1 MISKKIEKEI
11 NEQINAEFWSAYFY
25 LSMSAYFISK
35 NLPGFANWMRVQY
48 QEEISHALKFFNYLN
63 ERGGRVI
70 LTPIKEVKSEW
81 KDEIEV
87 FKDTLKHEQHVTSLI
102 SNLINSAIEESD
114 GKWKPSPGL
123 IYPLLGRLLDEGL
136 IEETEDGKYQIT
148 DEGKTISKD
157 LEVFNRNMKEQID
170 TVMKMA
176 NVGKFMAMDVLER
189 VTILGNLLS
198 SNVSNM
204 TNHEVE
210 KYKKFLKSELEKI
223 KEMDSKK

>member
-1 MISKKIEKEI
+1 MFEQWAQRVGSVVPRGFSRYYILKQLQKMPHTGKEI
-11 NEQINAEFWSAYFY
+11 
-25 LSMSAYFISK
+25 
-35 NLPGFANWMRVQY
+35 
-48 QEEISHALKFFNYLN
+48 
-63 ERGGRVI
+63 
-70 LTPIKEVKSEW
+70 
-81 KDEIEV
+81 
-87 FKDTLKHEQHVTSLI
+87 
-102 SNLINSAIEESD
+102 INSAIEESD

-189 VTILGNLLS
+189 VAILGNLLS
-198 SNVSNM
+198 SNVSSM
-204 TNHEVE
+204 TNNEIE
-210 KYKKFLKSELEKI
+210 KYTKFLESELKKI
-223 KEMDSKK
+223 KEKDFKK

>member
-1 MISKKIEKEI
+1 MFEEWAQRVGSAVPRGFSRYYILKQLQKMPHTGKEI
-11 NEQINAEFWSAYFY
+11 
-25 LSMSAYFISK
+25 
-35 NLPGFANWMRVQY
+35 
-48 QEEISHALKFFNYLN
+48 
-63 ERGGRVI
+63 
-70 LTPIKEVKSEW
+70 
-81 KDEIEV
+81 
-87 FKDTLKHEQHVTSLI
+87 
-102 SNLINSAIEESD
+102 INSAVEESD

-148 DEGKTISKD
+148 DKGKTISQD
-157 LEVFNRNMKEQID
+157 LEVFNKNMKEQLD
-170 TVMKMA
+170 TVMKIA

-198 SNVSNM
+198 SNVSKM

-210 KYKKFLKSELEKI
+210 KYKKFLQAELEKI

>member
-1 MISKKIEKEI
+1 MFEQWAQRVGSAVPRGFSRYYILKQLQKMPHTGKEI
-11 NEQINAEFWSAYFY
+11 
-25 LSMSAYFISK
+25 
-35 NLPGFANWMRVQY
+35 
-48 QEEISHALKFFNYLN
+48 
-63 ERGGRVI
+63 
-70 LTPIKEVKSEW
+70 
-81 KDEIEV
+81 
-87 FKDTLKHEQHVTSLI
+87 
-102 SNLINSAIEESD
+102 INSAVEESD

-136 IEETEDGKYQIT
+136 IEETKDGKYQIT

>member
-1 MISKKIEKEI
+1 MFEQWAQRVGSAIPRGFSRYYILKQLQKMPHTGKEI
-11 NEQINAEFWSAYFY
+11 
-25 LSMSAYFISK
+25 
-35 NLPGFANWMRVQY
+35 
-48 QEEISHALKFFNYLN
+48 
-63 ERGGRVI
+63 
-70 LTPIKEVKSEW
+70 
-81 KDEIEV
+81 
-87 FKDTLKHEQHVTSLI
+87 
-102 SNLINSAIEESD
+102 INSAVEESD

-148 DEGKTISKD
+148 NEGKIISKD

>member
-1 MISKKIEKEI
+1 MFEQWAQRVGSAIPRGFSRYYILKQLQKMPHTGKEI
-11 NEQINAEFWSAYFY
+11 
-25 LSMSAYFISK
+25 
-35 NLPGFANWMRVQY
+35 
-48 QEEISHALKFFNYLN
+48 
-63 ERGGRVI
+63 
-70 LTPIKEVKSEW
+70 
-81 KDEIEV
+81 
-87 FKDTLKHEQHVTSLI
+87 
-102 SNLINSAIEESD
+102 INSAVEESD

-157 LEVFNRNMKEQID
+157 LEVFNKNMKEQID

-176 NVGKFMAMDVLER
+176 NVGKFMVMDVLER

>member
-1 MISKKIEKEI
+1 MFEQWAQRVGSAVPRGFSRYYILKQLQKMPHTGKEI
-11 NEQINAEFWSAYFY
+11 
-25 LSMSAYFISK
+25 
-35 NLPGFANWMRVQY
+35 
-48 QEEISHALKFFNYLN
+48 
-63 ERGGRVI
+63 
-70 LTPIKEVKSEW
+70 
-81 KDEIEV
+81 
-87 FKDTLKHEQHVTSLI
+87 
-102 SNLINSAIEESD
+102 INSAIEESD

-157 LEVFNRNMKEQID
+157 LEVFNKNMKEQID

-198 SNVSNM
+198 SNVSIM

>member
-1 MISKKIEKEI
+1 MPHTGKEI
-11 NEQINAEFWSAYFY
+11 
-25 LSMSAYFISK
+25 
-35 NLPGFANWMRVQY
+35 
-48 QEEISHALKFFNYLN
+48 
-63 ERGGRVI
+63 
-70 LTPIKEVKSEW
+70 
-81 KDEIEV
+81 
-87 FKDTLKHEQHVTSLI
+87 
-102 SNLINSAIEESD
+102 INSAVEESD

-148 DEGKTISKD
+148 DKGKTISQD
-157 LEVFNRNMKEQID
+157 LEIFNKNMKDQLD

-198 SNVSNM
+198 SNVSKM

-210 KYKKFLKSELEKI
+210 KYKKFLQAELEKI

>member
-1 MISKKIEKEI
+1 MFEQWAQRVGSAIPRGFSRYYILKQLQKMPHTGKEI
-11 NEQINAEFWSAYFY
+11 
-25 LSMSAYFISK
+25 
-35 NLPGFANWMRVQY
+35 
-48 QEEISHALKFFNYLN
+48 
-63 ERGGRVI
+63 
-70 LTPIKEVKSEW
+70 
-81 KDEIEV
+81 
-87 FKDTLKHEQHVTSLI
+87 
-102 SNLINSAIEESD
+102 INSAVEESD

-148 DEGKTISKD
+148 EEGKTISKD
-157 LEVFNRNMKEQID
+157 LEIFNKNMKEQID

>member
-1 MISKKIEKEI
+1 MFEQWAQRVGSAVPRGFSRYYILKQLQKMPHTGKEI
-11 NEQINAEFWSAYFY
+11 
-25 LSMSAYFISK
+25 
-35 NLPGFANWMRVQY
+35 
-48 QEEISHALKFFNYLN
+48 
-63 ERGGRVI
+63 
-70 LTPIKEVKSEW
+70 
-81 KDEIEV
+81 
-87 FKDTLKHEQHVTSLI
+87 
-102 SNLINSAIEESD
+102 INSAVEESD

-148 DEGKTISKD
+148 DKGKKISQD
-157 LEVFNRNMKEQID
+157 LEVFNKNMKEQLD

-198 SNVSNM
+198 SNVSKM

-210 KYKKFLKSELEKI
+210 KYKKFLQAELEKI

>member
-1 MISKKIEKEI
+1 MFEQWAQRVGSAIPRGFSRYYILKQLQKMPHTGKEI
-11 NEQINAEFWSAYFY
+11 
-25 LSMSAYFISK
+25 
-35 NLPGFANWMRVQY
+35 
-48 QEEISHALKFFNYLN
+48 
-63 ERGGRVI
+63 
-70 LTPIKEVKSEW
+70 
-81 KDEIEV
+81 
-87 FKDTLKHEQHVTSLI
+87 
-102 SNLINSAIEESD
+102 INSAVEESD

-148 DEGKTISKD
+148 DEGETISKD
-157 LEVFNRNMKEQID
+157 LEVFNKNMKEQID

>member
-1 MISKKIEKEI
+1 MFEQWAQRVGSAVPRGFSRYYILKQLQKMPHTGKEI
-11 NEQINAEFWSAYFY
+11 
-25 LSMSAYFISK
+25 
-35 NLPGFANWMRVQY
+35 
-48 QEEISHALKFFNYLN
+48 
-63 ERGGRVI
+63 
-70 LTPIKEVKSEW
+70 
-81 KDEIEV
+81 
-87 FKDTLKHEQHVTSLI
+87 
-102 SNLINSAIEESD
+102 INSAIEESD

-198 SNVSNM
+198 SNVTNM
-204 TNHEVE
+204 TNHEIE
-210 KYKKFLKSELEKI
+210 KYTKFLELELKKI
-223 KEMDSKK
+223 KEKDSKK

>member
-1 MISKKIEKEI
+1 MFEQWAQRVGSAIPRGFSRYYILKQLQKMPHTGKEI
-11 NEQINAEFWSAYFY
+11 
-25 LSMSAYFISK
+25 
-35 NLPGFANWMRVQY
+35 
-48 QEEISHALKFFNYLN
+48 
-63 ERGGRVI
+63 
-70 LTPIKEVKSEW
+70 
-81 KDEIEV
+81 
-87 FKDTLKHEQHVTSLI
+87 
-102 SNLINSAIEESD
+102 INSAVEESD

-157 LEVFNRNMKEQID
+157 LEVFNKNMKEQID

-210 KYKKFLKSELEKI
+210 KYKRFLKSELEKI

>member
-1 MISKKIEKEI
+1 MFEQWAQRVGSAVPRGFSRYYILKQLQKMPHTGKEI
-11 NEQINAEFWSAYFY
+11 
-25 LSMSAYFISK
+25 
-35 NLPGFANWMRVQY
+35 
-48 QEEISHALKFFNYLN
+48 
-63 ERGGRVI
+63 
-70 LTPIKEVKSEW
+70 
-81 KDEIEV
+81 
-87 FKDTLKHEQHVTSLI
+87 
-102 SNLINSAIEESD
+102 INSAVEESD

-223 KEMDSKK
+223 KEMDSKKYASG

>member
-1 MISKKIEKEI
+1 MPHTGKEI
-11 NEQINAEFWSAYFY
+11 
-25 LSMSAYFISK
+25 
-35 NLPGFANWMRVQY
+35 
-48 QEEISHALKFFNYLN
+48 
-63 ERGGRVI
+63 
-70 LTPIKEVKSEW
+70 
-81 KDEIEV
+81 
-87 FKDTLKHEQHVTSLI
+87 
-102 SNLINSAIEESD
+102 INSAIEESD

-157 LEVFNRNMKEQID
+157 LEVFNKNMKEQID

-198 SNVSNM
+198 SNVTSM
-204 TNHEVE
+204 TNNEIE
-210 KYKKFLKSELEKI
+210 KYAKFLESELKKI
-223 KEMDSKK
+223 KEKDSKK